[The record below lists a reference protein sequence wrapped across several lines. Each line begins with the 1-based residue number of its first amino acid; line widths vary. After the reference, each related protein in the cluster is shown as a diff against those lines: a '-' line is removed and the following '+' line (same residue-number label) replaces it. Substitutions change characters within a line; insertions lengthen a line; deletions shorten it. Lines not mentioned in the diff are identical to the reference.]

1 MHNSYDELTNILQ
14 DGALAQTQI
23 LIKDYQSSSRKLT
36 FVWLLLPSKCGE
48 TMVDELHYM
57 ILEVQVSLL

>member
-1 MHNSYDELTNILQ
+1 MHNSYDELTNSLQ
-14 DGALAQTQI
+14 DGALAHTKI
-23 LIKDYQSSSRKLT
+23 LIKDYQSSSHKLA

-48 TMVDELHYM
+48 TMVDELHHM